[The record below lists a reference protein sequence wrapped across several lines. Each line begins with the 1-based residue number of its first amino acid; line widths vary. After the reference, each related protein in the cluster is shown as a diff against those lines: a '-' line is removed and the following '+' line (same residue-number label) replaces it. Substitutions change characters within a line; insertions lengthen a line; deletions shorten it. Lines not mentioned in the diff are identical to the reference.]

1 MRELIARIKIVL
13 KRKSNIEDINTL
25 ECGNLKLNTN
35 VKIKSVRGLGY
46 KIELEEKWKEEKIWN
61 LQEKY

>member
-46 KIELEEKWKEEKIWN
+46 KIELEEKWKEE
-61 LQEKY
+61 

>member
-61 LQEKY
+61 LQEKC